1 MTRIPSEF
9 QIKSSDAT
17 TRVPVPVFET
27 SSHESL
33 CRFSSSPPIPYIYQV
48 EPIDPKTKSWKRK
61 ENQSDRIGS
70 EYFILFYLRLFVT
83 VLPGTI
89 SYQQG
94 RIEYSRRRSL
104 SYFPLCSRSPCDLRF
119 CSAVVLRIMIL
130 GFNDFSL

>member
-70 EYFILFYLRLFVT
+70 DRNILFYFIFDSSLQFYQVPLVT
-83 VLPGTI
+83 NREGLNTVDD
-89 SYQQG
+89 
-94 RIEYSRRRSL
+94 
-104 SYFPLCSRSPCDLRF
+104 DLYLIF
-119 CSAVVLRIMIL
+119 HCVAVVRVICASALL
-130 GFNDFSL
+130 LC